1 LSLSTRMYAISPGG
15 TCDGSND
22 ADADGSLESLG
33 RTSAVPEASA
43 PAEATGAFV
52 VASRPPQPP
61 MAKATMRAQ
70 RRTVCDAPP
79 SVPGTRRR
87 AFLSGSDLTAE
98 SLIIVTCAQSQGMAI
113 TLA

>member
-1 LSLSTRMYAISPGG
+1 MYAISPGG

-52 VASRPPQPP
+52 VAS
-61 MAKATMRAQ
+61 
-70 RRTVCDAPP
+70 
-79 SVPGTRRR
+79 
-87 AFLSGSDLTAE
+87 
-98 SLIIVTCAQSQGMAI
+98 
-113 TLA
+113 